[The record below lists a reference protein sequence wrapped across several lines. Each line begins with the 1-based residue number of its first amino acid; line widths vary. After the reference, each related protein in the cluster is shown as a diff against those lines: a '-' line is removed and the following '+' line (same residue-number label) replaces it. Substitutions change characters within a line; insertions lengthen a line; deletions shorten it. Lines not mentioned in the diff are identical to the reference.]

1 MFHQRVCWQVFK
13 KRRERRRKEK
23 RDKEK
28 EGRARKNALKNP
40 LIKAKVFLLSFKILK
55 RSFHQW
61 SIVESNIH
69 PFSFLPLVLSTILT
83 THAHLDLIV

>member
-13 KRRERRRKEK
+13 KRRRTEK
-23 RDKEK
+23 REKEK
-28 EGRARKNALKNP
+28 EGRARKNKCYEKILSHKSP
-40 LIKAKVFLLSFKILK
+40 RISFKVLK

-61 SIVESNIH
+61 SIVESDIH